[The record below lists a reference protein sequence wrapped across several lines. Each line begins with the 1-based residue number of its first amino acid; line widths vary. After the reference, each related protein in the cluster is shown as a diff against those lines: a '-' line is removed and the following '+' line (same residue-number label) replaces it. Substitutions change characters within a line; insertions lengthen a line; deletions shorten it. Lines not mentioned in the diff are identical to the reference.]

1 MRGINKVTV
10 CGHLGHNPEL
20 KTTPTGKVVCDLRI
34 ATNHSRKKGD
44 EWIEETEWH
53 RVTLWEQQAE
63 VALRCLHKGSTALV
77 EGRLKTDS
85 WDDKETGKRRYRTRI
100 VCEKLHLVDSRRDWN
115 RDKDGDANVPNS
127 SQYSPQ
133 HSRRCPPSRP
143 PSDRCLL
150 VVGLAL
156 ASRVGPTRV
165 RRTSRRSPPHSAGR
179 PPAASASRWV

>member
-1 MRGINKVTV
+1 MRGINKVYV

-34 ATNHSRKKGD
+34 ATNYSRKNGN

-63 VALRCLHKGSTALV
+63 VALRCLHKGSTAMI

-100 VCEKLHLVDSRRDWN
+100 VCERLHLVDSRRDWD
-115 RDKDGDANVPNS
+115 RDGD
-127 SQYSPQ
+127 
-133 HSRRCPPSRP
+133 RP
-143 PSDRCLL
+143 TDR
-150 VVGLAL
+150 
-156 ASRVGPTRV
+156 
-165 RRTSRRSPPHSAGR
+165 
-179 PPAASASRWV
+179 SASTQNIPTPTQSAAPAEENIPF